1 LGAPL
6 REGQFA
12 PPGFRQ
18 QQILQTGPRRRLQ
31 PTPSVSR
38 DENSRFFATTGD
50 NLRTFAQSWVKV
62 AARNE
67 AWDLAVYTRALARHE
82 TAQFTDATWDRL
94 TAERTG
100 PPDAAQADLAALWAP
115 DLRARAAAIVATPA
129 PPPPPPPLPAPAPW
143 IGRREGGVGRRQ
155 GWLR

>member
-1 LGAPL
+1 M
-6 REGQFA
+6 
-12 PPGFRQ
+12 
-18 QQILQTGPRRRLQ
+18 Q